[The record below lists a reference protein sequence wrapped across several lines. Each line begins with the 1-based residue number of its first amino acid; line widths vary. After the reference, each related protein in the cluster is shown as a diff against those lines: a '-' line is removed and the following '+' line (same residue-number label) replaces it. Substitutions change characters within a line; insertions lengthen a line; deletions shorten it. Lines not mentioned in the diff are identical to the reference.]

1 MRLIVVL
8 ILLKYCKGR
17 RNNLELNDFQIDVL
31 KEIGNIG
38 AGNAATSLS
47 EMLSKRIDM
56 NVPEVSLLNYDDII
70 ESIGGAE
77 NVVVGILVSFDGEM
91 DGVILFLLKK
101 EFVHLII
108 NSLLGTELHNFEEIS
123 EMEMSAL
130 SEIGNIMVS
139 SYVNSVSTLTNMK
152 IDISVPSLNID
163 MSGALLDAVAAE
175 FADVADK
182 VIFIK
187 EKYFCQDETVY
198 SHMLLLPSMSSLKI
212 LLNCFGMDI

>member
-1 MRLIVVL
+1 M
-8 ILLKYCKGR
+8 
-17 RNNLELNDFQIDVL
+17 ELNETQIDVL

-47 EMLSKRIDM
+47 QMLSKRIDM
-56 NVPEVSLLNYDDII
+56 NVPEVSLLDYNDII

-77 NVVVGILVSFDGEM
+77 NVVVGILVSFEGDI
-91 DGVILFLLKK
+91 DGVMLFLLKR
-101 EFVHLII
+101 EFVHLIL
-108 NSLLGTELHNFEEIS
+108 NSLLGTELHSFEEIS

-139 SYVNSVSTLTNMK
+139 SYVNTISSLTNMK

-163 MSGALLDAVAAE
+163 MSGALLDAVTAGFSE
-175 FADVADK
+175 VADK

-198 SHMLLLPSMSSLKI
+198 SHMLLLPSMTSLKI
-212 LLNCFGMDI
+212 LLKRFGIDI

>member
-1 MRLIVVL
+1 MH
-8 ILLKYCKGR
+8 
-17 RNNLELNDFQIDVL
+17 IDVL

-47 EMLSKRIDM
+47 SMLSKRIDM
-56 NVPEVSLLNYDDII
+56 NVPEVSLLNYNDVID
-70 ESIGGAE
+70 SIGGAE
-77 NVVVGILVSFDGEM
+77 NVVVGILVSFGGDI

-123 EMEMSAL
+123 DMEMSAL

-139 SYVNSVSTLTNMK
+139 SYVSSISSLTNMK
-152 IDISVPSLNID
+152 IDITVPSLNID
-163 MSGALLDAVAAE
+163 MSGALLDAVTAE
-175 FADVADK
+175 FSEAADK

-198 SHMLLLPSMSSLKI
+198 SHMLLLPSITSLQI
-212 LLNCFGMDI
+212 LLKKFGLDI

>member
-1 MRLIVVL
+1 M
-8 ILLKYCKGR
+8 KGS
-17 RNNLELNDFQIDVL
+17 NNLELNEIHIDVL

-38 AGNAATSLS
+38 AGNAVTSLS
-47 EMLSKRIDM
+47 QMLSKRIDM
-56 NVPEVSLLNYDDII
+56 NVPEVSLLEYDDVI

-77 NVVVGILVSFDGEM
+77 NVVVGILVSFDG
-91 DGVILFLLKK
+91 DINGVILFLLKK

-139 SYVNSVSTLTNMK
+139 SYVNSISSLTNMK
-152 IDISVPSLNID
+152 IDITVPSLNID
-163 MSGALLDAVAAE
+163 MSGALLDAVTAE
-175 FADVADK
+175 FSEAADK

-198 SHMLLLPSMSSLKI
+198 SHMLLLPSMSSLEI
-212 LLNCFGMDI
+212 LLKRFGLDI

>member
-1 MRLIVVL
+1 M
-8 ILLKYCKGR
+8 
-17 RNNLELNDFQIDVL
+17 ELNEIHIDVL

-47 EMLSKRIDM
+47 QMLSKRIDM
-56 NVPEVSLLNYDDII
+56 NVPEVSLLNYDDVID
-70 ESIGGAE
+70 SIGGAE
-77 NVVVGILVSFDGEM
+77 NVVVGILVSFEGDI

-108 NSLLGTELHNFEEIS
+108 NSLLGTELHSFEEIS

-139 SYVNSVSTLTNMK
+139 SYVNSISSLTNMT
-152 IDISVPSLNID
+152 IDITVPSLNID
-163 MSGALLDAVAAE
+163 MSGALLDAVTAE
-175 FADVADK
+175 FSEAADK
-182 VIFIK
+182 VIFIR

-198 SHMLLLPSMSSLKI
+198 SHMLLLPSVESLKI
-212 LLNCFGMDI
+212 LLKRFGLDIWLKK

>member
-1 MRLIVVL
+1 MRGG
-8 ILLKYCKGR
+8 K
-17 RNNLELNDFQIDVL
+17 NLELNEMHIDVL

-47 EMLSKRIDM
+47 QMLSKRIDM
-56 NVPEVSLLNYDDII
+56 NVPEVKLLNYDDII

-77 NVVVGILVSFDGEM
+77 NVVVGILVSFDGEI
-91 DGVILFLLKK
+91 DGIILFLLKK
-101 EFVHLII
+101 EFVHLIL
-108 NSLLGTELHNFEEIS
+108 NSLLGTELHSFEEIS

-139 SYVNSVSTLTNMK
+139 SYVNSISSLTNMK
-152 IDISVPSLNID
+152 IDITVPSLNID
-163 MSGALLDAVAAE
+163 MSGALLDAVTAE
-175 FADVADK
+175 FSEAADK

-198 SHMLLLPSMSSLKI
+198 SHMLLLPSTTSLKI
-212 LLNCFGMDI
+212 LLQRFGIDI

>member
-1 MRLIVVL
+1 
-8 ILLKYCKGR
+8 
-17 RNNLELNDFQIDVL
+17 LELNDFQIDVL

-175 FADVADK
+175 FAEVADK

-212 LLNCFGMDI
+212 LLNRFGMDI

>member
-1 MRLIVVL
+1 M
-8 ILLKYCKGR
+8 
-17 RNNLELNDFQIDVL
+17 ELNEMHIDVL

-47 EMLSKRIDM
+47 QMLSKRIDM
-56 NVPEVSLLNYDDII
+56 NVPEVKLLNYDDII

-77 NVVVGILVSFDGEM
+77 NVVVGILVSFDGEI
-91 DGVILFLLKK
+91 DGIILFLLKK
-101 EFVHLII
+101 EFVHLIL
-108 NSLLGTELHNFEEIS
+108 NSLLGTELHSFEEIS

-139 SYVNSVSTLTNMK
+139 SYVNSISSLTNMK
-152 IDISVPSLNID
+152 IDITVPSLNID
-163 MSGALLDAVAAE
+163 MSGALLDAVTAE
-175 FADVADK
+175 FSEAADK

-198 SHMLLLPSMSSLKI
+198 SHMLLLPSTTSLKI
-212 LLNCFGMDI
+212 LLQRFGIDI